1 MLSSVDKP
9 EAEARTL
16 KYASL
21 LFEAF
26 GTERALALKDALD
39 KRDYASLLSVSID
52 ASDYR
57 NYKTFAMDYASVN
70 LLSKIEGLDL
80 GIDRVDVALRS
91 FKAAERRC
99 ESTNIRLMN
108 LRQEN
113 PEFWRLLELAR
124 VKIEETI
131 GKCPDVRKIF
141 GLMRWGPGATATI
154 KGSDVRPEN
163 KMLEPRLSV
172 TPRALYLAKRLIGL
186 DLHWARAR
194 LGPDVEGPCTLLDSE
209 FAVCEYMR
217 IVTVPKSSKTDRT
230 IGVEPTMNTYLQ
242 QGVGRMLKRLLY
254 RAGINLKDQT
264 WNQTLALV
272 ADRLNLCT
280 IDLKSASD
288 TLSYW
293 LVEFL
298 LPSAWFQ
305 LLDML
310 RSGYAMYDGVRTPL
324 EKFSSMGNAFTF
336 ELESLIFWAL
346 SWACC
351 TDDGIPTEYLSVFG
365 DDIVVDR
372 RAYSKIERL
381 FSVAG
386 FVINT
391 DKTFSKGQFF
401 ESCGLH
407 AFNGAVVTPLYQKEL
422 LYGLPEL
429 VRAHNRL
436 CRWCERIGFSPD
448 RFAGPLSFLRQEAK
462 RQAASISQGE
472 KVGVRLPRIP
482 YGTEGDQGFWTKG
495 LLVQWV
501 DGRALLDVLEE
512 VDNSVESVSDESLLA
527 IAMKRSS
534 EPALPLVGEIPA
546 WGQEGY
552 VGANDY
558 IVPPLRHFDE
568 REAFLGRVGIRG
580 EPVYRVRRRWV
591 AYRGCPNWVSELS
604 PTRFLVVDDWLTIR
618 ALIPQLRGEA
628 RLN

>member
-1 MLSSVDKP
+1 MLSSVSKP
-9 EAEARTL
+9 IAEERTL
-16 KYASL
+16 KFAEL
-21 LFEAF
+21 FFEAV
-26 GTERALALKDALD
+26 GSERALGLKEAVS
-39 KRDYASLLSVSID
+39 KRDYASILAASVD
-52 ASDYR
+52 PRDYR
-57 NYKTFAMDYASVN
+57 SYASFAADYASVN

-80 GIDRVDVALRS
+80 GVDRVQVALSS

-113 PEFWRLLELAR
+113 PEFWRLIELAR

-131 GKCPDVRKIF
+131 GKCPDVREII

-154 KGSDVRPEN
+154 KGDAVRPEN
-163 KMLEPRLSV
+163 KMLEPQLSV
-172 TPRALYLAKRLIGL
+172 TPKALWLAKRVVGL

-194 LGPDVEGPCTLLDSE
+194 LGPDVMGPCTLLDRE

-217 IVTVPKSSKTDRT
+217 VVTVPKSSKTDRT

-242 QGVGRMLKRLLY
+242 QGVGRLLKRMLKRV
-254 RAGINLKDQT
+254 GINLKDQT

-298 LPSAWFQ
+298 LPPAWFR

-310 RSGYAMYDGVRTPL
+310 RSGYAMYEGKRIPL

-351 TDDGIPTEYLSVFG
+351 TDDEIPTEYLSIFG
-365 DDIVVDR
+365 DDIIVDR
-372 RAYSKIERL
+372 RAYGKIERL
-381 FSVAG
+381 FRVCG

-391 DKTFSKGQFF
+391 DKTYTQGQFF

-436 CRWCERIGFSPD
+436 CRWCERIGFSPS
-448 RFAGPLSFLRQEAK
+448 RFARALSYLRQEAK
-462 RQAASISQGE
+462 AQAALIPNGD
-472 KVGVRLPRIP
+472 KVGVRVPRVP
-482 YGTEGDQGFWTKG
+482 YGTEGDQGFWTKN

-512 VDNSVESVSDESLLA
+512 VNSDVSSISDESLLA
-527 IAMKRSS
+527 IALKRTAQPSG
-534 EPALPLVGEIPA
+534 PTDGEIPS
-546 WGQEGY
+546 WGEEGS
-552 VGANDY
+552 VGASTY
-558 IVPPLRHFDE
+558 VVPPLRHLDE
-568 REAFLGRVGIRG
+568 HEAFDGLVGVRG

-591 AYRGCPNWVSELS
+591 EYRGTPVWVSALS
-604 PTRFLVVDDWLTIR
+604 STRFLVVDDWLTIR

>member
-1 MLSSVDKP
+1 MLSSVSQSV
-9 EAEARTL
+9 AEQRTL
-16 KYASL
+16 DFASL
-21 LFEAF
+21 FFEAI
-26 GTERALALKDALD
+26 GTERALGLKDALSN
-39 KRDYASLLSVSID
+39 RDYAAILSASID
-52 ASDYR
+52 PGDYR
-57 NYKTFAMDYASVN
+57 SYEKFALDYASVN
-70 LLSKIEGLDL
+70 LLAKVEDLDL

-113 PEFWRLLELAR
+113 PEFWRLMELAR
-124 VKIEETI
+124 VKIEDTI
-131 GKCPDVRKIF
+131 GKCPDVRKII

-154 KGSDVRPEN
+154 KGSCVRPDY

-172 TPRALYLAKRLIGL
+172 TPRALYLSKRLIGL

-209 FAVCEYMR
+209 FAVCEFMR
-217 IVTVPKSSKTDRT
+217 VVTVPKSSKTDRT

-242 QGVGRMLKRLLY
+242 QGVGRLLKRLLK
-254 RAGINLKDQT
+254 RAGINLKDQS

-298 LPSAWFQ
+298 LPPAWFQ
-305 LLDML
+305 LLSML

-324 EKFSSMGNAFTF
+324 EKFSSMGNAYTF

-351 TDDGIPTEYLSVFG
+351 KDDEISTEYLSVFG
-365 DDIVVDR
+365 DDIIVDR

-391 DKTFSKGQFF
+391 DKTFRSGRFF

-407 AFNGAVVTPLYQKEL
+407 AFNGVNVTPLYQKEL

-448 RFAGPLSFLRQEAK
+448 RFARPLSFLRQEAK
-462 RQAASISQGE
+462 RQAALEPNGD
-472 KVGVRLPRIP
+472 KVGVRLPRVP
-482 YGTEGDQGFWTKG
+482 YGAEGDQGFWTKG

-501 DGRALLDVLEE
+501 DGKALLDVLEE
-512 VDNSVESVSDESLLA
+512 EDNSLPSASDESLLA

-534 EPALPLVGEIPA
+534 EPSQPLDGEIPA

-552 VGANDY
+552 VGANAY
-558 IVPPLRHFDE
+558 VVPPLRHFDE
-568 REAFLGRVGIRG
+568 HDVFWGRVGIRG

-591 AYRGCPNWVSELS
+591 VYKGIPVWVSQLA